1 MVDHKQPNNNEMGRI
16 LKSRELNRFWD
27 ELLRMRTQKV
37 KLLLKDRDTTVID
50 GINTIDKIVGL
61 KESYNK

>member
-1 MVDHKQPNNNEMGRI
+1 MEEHRQPSNKELGRI
-16 LKSRELNRFWD
+16 LNSRELNSFWD
-27 ELLRMRTQKV
+27 ELSRMRHNKV

-61 KESYNK
+61 KENYK